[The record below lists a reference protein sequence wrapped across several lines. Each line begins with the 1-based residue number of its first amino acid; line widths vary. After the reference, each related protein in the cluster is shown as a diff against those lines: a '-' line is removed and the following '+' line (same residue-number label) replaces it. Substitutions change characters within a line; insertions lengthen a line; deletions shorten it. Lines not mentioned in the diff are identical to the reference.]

1 VLPKISENTPLS
13 FSEPPSSKTQVRNA
27 GRAVAEGRAT
37 QEDYDLVDQWRAA
50 HSYVLNT
57 FKVWFRRRID
67 NSPIRAEFAQRLK
80 RRNTVIDKLQ
90 RTKPDGTPLIRDVTT
105 MQDFAGC
112 RLIFED
118 INDLNSFRSELL
130 SSRSLSNVNHKLKHE
145 DLDKYNYIEHP
156 KATGYRGVHDVF
168 LHHPRPHRSGDK
180 TSEPWHGL
188 MVEVQYRTRAQ
199 HAWAT
204 ALEISDIMDRQRTK
218 FGHGDDARGVFFAMA
233 SEIIA
238 RRHEGITRAYAD
250 VTTDDL
256 EARFARLE
264 DELGILQRLGAM
276 REFDEFDK
284 LRKHNVLNIVA
295 NDAGGYSL
303 DVEVFRNS
311 EEAIARASQ
320 LEASGRSIN
329 AVYVTGEPKQ
339 LRSAYRNYFND
350 PVDFVNLLQT

>member
-1 VLPKISENTPLS
+1 MS
-13 FSEPPSSKTQVRNA
+13 FTQPPASRSQVRNA
-27 GRAVAEGRAT
+27 GKAVAEGRAT
-37 QEDYDLVDQWRAA
+37 PMDYELIDQWRAA

-67 NSPIRAEFAQRLK
+67 HSPMKAEFAQRLK
-80 RRNTVIDKLQ
+80 RRNTVLDKLQ
-90 RTKPDGTPLIRDVTT
+90 RLKPDGSPLIRDVTS

-112 RLIFED
+112 RLIFETID
-118 INDLNSFRSELL
+118 DLNTFRSDLL
-130 SSRSLSNVNHKLKHE
+130 SARSLSNVNHKLKHS
-145 DLDKYNYIEHP
+145 DLNKYNYIEHP
-156 KATGYRGVHDVF
+156 KTTGYRGVHDVF
-168 LHHPRPHRSGDK
+168 LHHPRPHRKGDAS
-180 TSEPWHGL
+180 SEPWQGL

-238 RRHEGITRAYAD
+238 RRHEGITRAYSD
-250 VTTDDL
+250 MSSS
-256 EARFARLE
+256 ELE
-264 DELGILQRLGAM
+264 DRFGALEGELGILQRLGAM
-276 REFDEFDK
+276 REFEEFDK

-295 NDAGGYSL
+295 NDSGGYSL
-303 DVEVFRNS
+303 DVEVFANS
-311 EEAIARASQ
+311 EQAVARASQ
-320 LEASGRSIN
+320 LEASGQSIN

-350 PVDFVNLLQT
+350 PVDFVNLLKG